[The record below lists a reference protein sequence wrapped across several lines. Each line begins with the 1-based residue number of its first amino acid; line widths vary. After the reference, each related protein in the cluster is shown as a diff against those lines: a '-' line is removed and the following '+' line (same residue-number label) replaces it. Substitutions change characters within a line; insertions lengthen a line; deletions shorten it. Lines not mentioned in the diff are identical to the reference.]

1 MSRWISQ
8 YLVIYNIS
16 NLPNSNFFAKVDSNF
31 CKILNTPAKRFLNPF
46 KILPKRNFAK
56 SGHTASTLL
65 APFWAKSGTQLALL
79 LPKILM
85 LCMNDFHCDNSTH
98 LNCKMQLTRSPCY
111 KCHDLLQVQILLSAQ
126 RFRNPLEL
134 RQARGVLQLVVPHQ
148 LWVLL
153 PRGLLCLHQ
162 SPGSWQRNPSGL
174 SSFGNHCTK
183 ANDYVKT
190 IV

>member
-1 MSRWISQ
+1 
-8 YLVIYNIS
+8 
-16 NLPNSNFFAKVDSNF
+16 
-31 CKILNTPAKRFLNPF
+31 
-46 KILPKRNFAK
+46 
-56 SGHTASTLL
+56 
-65 APFWAKSGTQLALL
+65 
-79 LPKILM
+79 M
-85 LCMNDFHCDNSTH
+85 LCVNDFHCDNSTH

-190 IV
+190 IVQYYIVAVWPDLGKFRLFGKKIKSLWAIFRVSEFIVFIQNNIANLRLKTVVTLIMTEEHQYTQTNWREDEIMCT